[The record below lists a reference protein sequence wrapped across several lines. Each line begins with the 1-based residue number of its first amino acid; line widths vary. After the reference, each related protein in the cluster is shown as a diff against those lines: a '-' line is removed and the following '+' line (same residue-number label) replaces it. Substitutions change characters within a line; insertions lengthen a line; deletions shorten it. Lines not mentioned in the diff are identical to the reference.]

1 MKASPIAEMRA
12 FNRFYT
18 GIIGVLNEH
27 ILDSKFSLPEVRILY
42 ELYHNGAMSAS
53 DIITLLHIDKGYLSR
68 LLKEFEK
75 KKLVHRKQ
83 SKEDARSYV
92 VELTST
98 GKKEFEGLNKVAE
111 IEAEV
116 ARRALSARRA
126 VLVAARR
133 AAGAGAA
140 AALSLRD
147 GFRLA
152 AAGAEQRQNVR
163 VSVEGRGCTLKRGL
177 AGAGR
182 GGGELR

>member
-98 GKKEFEGLNKVAE
+98 GKKEFEGLNKVQD
-111 IEAEV
+111 I
-116 ARRALSARRA
+116 RITTILNQLSAKECRKLLLHMNS
-126 VLVAARR
+126 VKSI
-133 AAGAGAA
+133 
-140 AALSLRD
+140 LSKVNLENERP
-147 GFRLA
+147 
-152 AAGAEQRQNVR
+152 N
-163 VSVEGRGCTLKRGL
+163 
-177 AGAGR
+177 
-182 GGGELR
+182 